1 MNLIKKINGS
11 LRNKGIAVM
20 AVPFLLIATF
30 MYLYYPMTQK
40 ENSFSNLETQVKTL
54 SEMLAFSVGAG
65 LNDGNFELVQTAFE
79 WAKQDKNVVFIS
91 IIDETGES
99 LIEYNPNE
107 FKVNPDNVT
116 SLQYDEDNEVLTNS
130 VKINYN
136 NTDFGKI
143 VILYSLESTNAQI
156 TDSRITTL
164 VIVGIILILATG
176 FVTYVFNKISARV
189 ISLRDAAVKVSN
201 GDMSIEIVKKETD
214 ELGDTID
221 AFNKMVA
228 NIKSMNEQLEIEKES
243 VEKKVEEAVKQA
255 REEKEYL
262 SNSVENLLD
271 KMEQVSSGD
280 LTAQVEVNSD
290 DDIGKLFKGFNSTI
304 SKIRVM
310 LTEVNKNVEEVFSG
324 TNEISSSAEEM
335 AAGAQEQSSQTSEVA
350 SAIQEMASTILENSR
365 NALSA
370 SEVSKAAKELSEK
383 GRAKVEE
390 NKAGIKKIS
399 ESTSI
404 TGQIISSLASKTE
417 QIGEITQVIDDI
429 ADQTNLLALNAAIEA
444 ARAGEQGRGFAVVA
458 DEVRK
463 LAERT
468 TKATGEIGQ
477 TIKAIQEEAK
487 HANSSMI
494 AAKESVEDGEK
505 ITIEIGDLLSE
516 LYEASNKVAMAIDQV
531 AAASEQQTT
540 TADEV
545 SRSIDS
551 INSVISESAR
561 GVEQIAASATI
572 LNNISESLAN
582 MIKEFNLHSENQ
594 SYISGNGRL
603 KGFLS

>member
-370 SEVSKAAKELSEK
+370 SEVSKAAKDLSEK